1 MPRRPRSNSGGNTK
15 KPPTAAL
22 QVVTPAEVVVL
33 EEHRDLVSAVVAGAP
48 WLQPSDRILVEQLRL
63 LVGVQ
68 EQLLPEVLT
77 DRQARLDFMNIS
89 RQIAGLCSQLGLEAL
104 SRYRIGQMHA
114 DQQERLSTMERLRAQ
129 TKW

>member
-22 QVVTPAEVVVL
+22 QVVKPAEVVVL

-63 LVGVQ
+63 LVVLLLLLMSLLLNLLQ
-68 EQLLPEVLT
+68 FLQLLLLP
-77 DRQARLDFMNIS
+77 
-89 RQIAGLCSQLGLEAL
+89 
-104 SRYRIGQMHA
+104 
-114 DQQERLSTMERLRAQ
+114 
-129 TKW
+129 